1 MQTFCQH
8 CNWLTFKDSARGTY
22 TWLIHTAWNLTGNLA
37 LLLRS
42 SIAEWFKLIMKNCV
56 CLVEW
61 SLTCSL
67 SRTKAV
73 LTAVKSITPATGGC
87 PLLPVAEMLASSKTP
102 KLQSLALPGSRT
114 RLISSLYLVKSKQV
128 YAEQS
133 CVRTRNVHRKC
144 RTLPAQINAFFRIL
158 FSIFQLYI
166 ILRSKTPFPSA
177 V

>member
-67 SRTKAV
+67 SRTEAV

-114 RLISSLYLVKSKQV
+114 RLISSLYLVQKQTSLCWTELCSNSKCSQEIQNSPRPNQCFLQNIIQYISV
-128 YAEQS
+128 
-133 CVRTRNVHRKC
+133 VHH
-144 RTLPAQINAFFRIL
+144 P
-158 FSIFQLYI
+158 
-166 ILRSKTPFPSA
+166 
-177 V
+177 